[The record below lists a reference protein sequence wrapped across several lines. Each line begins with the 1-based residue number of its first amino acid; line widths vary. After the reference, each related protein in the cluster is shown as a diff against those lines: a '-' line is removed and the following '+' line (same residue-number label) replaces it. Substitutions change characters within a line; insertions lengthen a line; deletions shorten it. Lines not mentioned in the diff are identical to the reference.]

1 MESILAQLHSNH
13 EIIIVND
20 GAKENIIEF

>member
-1 MESILAQLHSNH
+1 MESILAQPHSNH

-20 GAKENIIEF
+20 GAKERI